1 VSGLPVPAP
10 GPRAAVALLTAGALP
25 ALILPGA
32 RLGLGLALSLVAI
45 VAAAAALA
53 GHRPRGAGLAF
64 AALGLALV
72 AQAVLRD
79 DAFLVVVDAL
89 GAGWAATLALGGAA
103 RWPAL
108 VGAAV
113 GLWRH
118 LLRGLGL
125 ATVTLRGV
133 APAHRGEGIGPVARG
148 AVLSAVLAFAFGGLF
163 ASADTAFAEL
173 AGGAFTPDVEADD
186 VLLRVVLMLGA
197 LALVGSL
204 AIAAM
209 PRRPQASTAGAVT
222 RRGLERV
229 EWVMP
234 LAALVLLFAAFVAV
248 QVTVLFGGQRHVLA
262 TAGLGYGEYAR
273 KGFGQLVCV
282 AALTLAVIA
291 GALRLA
297 RRSAARDE
305 LLLRG
310 LLGALCALTGVVLA
324 SALHR
329 LGLVEDA
336 YGFTR
341 VRLAGHAVALAL
353 AALFALVALAGVWRP
368 AARHLPRLAVALIL
382 GDLVAYSTSAP
393 DARIARENVERFART
408 GQLDRD
414 YVQRLS
420 AEAVPALV
428 RLPEKERRCV
438 LAEQR
443 RRLRTS
449 DGGWA
454 AANHARSR
462 ARAALAR
469 APSTGTDRA
478 CLPRDVGW

>member
-1 VSGLPVPAP
+1 MSGVPVPVA
-10 GPRAAVALLTAGALP
+10 GPRAAGALLAAGALP
-25 ALILPGA
+25 ALALPDA
-32 RLGLGLALSLVAI
+32 RLGLGLALSLVVI
-45 VAAAAALA
+45 VGAAAAMA
-53 GHRPRGAGLAF
+53 GRRPRGAGLAF
-64 AALGLALV
+64 ATLGLALA

-108 VGAAV
+108 VRAAL
-113 GLWRH
+113 GPWRH
-118 LLRGLGL
+118 LLRGLAL
-125 ATVTLRGV
+125 AAVTLRGLV
-133 APAHRGEGIGPVARG
+133 PARRGGAVGPVVRG
-148 AVLSAVLAFAFGGLF
+148 AVLSAVLVLAFGGLF
-163 ASADTAFAEL
+163 ASADGAFAQL

-186 VLLRVVLMLGA
+186 VLLRAVLLLGA

-204 AIAAM
+204 VIAAV
-209 PRRPQASTAGAVT
+209 PRPDPSAAGAVT
-222 RRGLERV
+222 RRGLERT

-248 QVTVLFGGQRHVLA
+248 QLTVLFGGQRHVLA

-273 KGFGQLVCV
+273 KGFGQLVVV
-282 AALTLAVIA
+282 AGLTLAVIA
-291 GALRLA
+291 GAARLA
-297 RRSAARDE
+297 RRSGACDE

-310 LLGALCALTGVVLA
+310 LLGALCALTTVVLA

-329 LGLVEDA
+329 LELVEDA

-341 VRLAGHAVALAL
+341 VRLAGHAVVLGL

-368 AARHLPRLAVALIL
+368 AARHLPRLAVALSL
-382 GDLVAYSTSAP
+382 GGLLAYSASAP
-393 DARIARENVERFART
+393 DARIARENVERFSQT
-408 GQLDRD
+408 GQLDQD
-414 YVQRLS
+414 YVQNLS
-420 AEAVPALV
+420 AEAVPALIG
-428 RLPEKERRCV
+428 LPERERRCV

-454 AANHARSR
+454 AANSARSR

-469 APSTGTDRA
+469 ARTAGANRD
-478 CLPRDVGW
+478 CLSRHVGW